1 MSSSK
6 KIVSKSKPPEVKKSV
21 VAKSKTP
28 AKGSATKR
36 KRAVAA
42 VVESALPTAVL
53 RPVARA
59 VSAPVLNVVGIKP
72 VSTTI
77 VARLDIGFGNALY
90 LRGEGGGLGWDRG
103 VLMSCVEGNFWRAVL
118 EGTEAQV
125 VFKFLVNDLTWNSG
139 PNLSVAAGV
148 TISVVP
154 EF

>member
-1 MSSSK
+1 M
-6 KIVSKSKPPEVKKSV
+6 
-21 VAKSKTP
+21 AKSKTP
-28 AKGSATKR
+28 SKGPAQKR
-36 KRAVAA
+36 KRTVAA

-103 VLMSCVEGNFWRAVL
+103 VLMSWVEGNFWRAVL

-125 VFKFLVNDLTWNSG
+125 LFKFLVNDLTWNSG
-139 PNLSVAAGV
+139 PNLSVAAGA
-148 TISVVP
+148 TLSVVP